1 MGLYSCRHSF
11 QFQRLLYRMRLLYH
25 IFLPQLHLYCMR
37 PHSAL
42 VFHVGIISYDPIP
55 YGSGIADRVAAI
67 GDNMCSGIY
76 MDGAPQQ
83 VCLSALNAPTRRAAT
98 YTSTHSPVCLNIT
111 NRVPDFCASGAKA
124 AAASAALQKCIGTNT
139 SVCTASRN

>member
-11 QFQRLLYRMRLLYH
+11 QFQRLLYRMRLLYY

-55 YGSGIADRVAAI
+55 YGSGIAGRVAAI
-67 GDNMCSGIY
+67 GDNMCNSIY
-76 MDGAPQQ
+76 MDDTPQQ
-83 VCLSALNAPTRRAAT
+83 VCLSALTFLSDGRPLTHRPTRRYAS
-98 YTSTHSPVCLNIT
+98 TSQIAPRPFAPQKQKPQQHRLRS
-111 NRVPDFCASGAKA
+111 K
-124 AAASAALQKCIGTNT
+124 SA
-139 SVCTASRN
+139 